1 MWSIV
6 VWEQIIELVLYK
18 TLRKYF
24 SAQEIE
30 KKALIVL
37 SITSENYLT
46 KEEYDLFL
54 ISKMPREEQSKK
66 VKVHADKYGYIPM
79 YDYDYSPYEILYFE
93 KRLKEIDTRKV
104 LEKQKQITEN
114 RKNLEAF
121 LNLGKIGEL
130 DRVKLRTINLLFN
143 HKDQRSH
150 YRSMDSFLGRKI
162 YKEIARR
169 LTVSVSEIL
178 LMTDEEI
185 IDALNGKI
193 KPINTQSR
201 AKKNAFVYLNGKIEI
216 YTDSEMD
223 SYLNENTKI
232 NLKNEVRGLAVSSGI
247 AKGQVRIIKTINEL
261 SSIQDGD
268 ILVTS
273 MTRPDY
279 VATMK
284 KCAAIVTDEG
294 GMLCHAAIVSR
305 ELNIP
310 CIVGTRNSTSL
321 LKDGDYVEVNANE
334 GVVKILEKSDEKGKD
349 LVETYIE
356 LNKGKKLYPALK
368 SYSAFMLG
376 AGLNLK
382 KYAEKWYG

>member
-1 MWSIV
+1 MFNWLYVLEESGASAIYDKRAERAIFESYYLNKFEDKDFLRVFDNYDQYYQPHLDFLNNISKQDLSKLEVNEFLNIFYKYKKSLIDYFVPMWSIV

-273 MTRPDY
+273 MTRPD
-279 VATMK
+279 
-284 KCAAIVTDEG
+284 
-294 GMLCHAAIVSR
+294 
-305 ELNIP
+305 
-310 CIVGTRNSTSL
+310 
-321 LKDGDYVEVNANE
+321 
-334 GVVKILEKSDEKGKD
+334 
-349 LVETYIE
+349 
-356 LNKGKKLYPALK
+356 
-368 SYSAFMLG
+368 
-376 AGLNLK
+376 
-382 KYAEKWYG
+382 